1 MGQLRAAQQAIGRAE
16 AGVQAQVSQLRVS
29 PSLAIS
35 LGMSPD
41 TSRVRELRQ
50 ASHWINEVSSM
61 SYGVCPLFTIQSS
74 PLL

>member
-50 ASHWINEVSSM
+50 ASH
-61 SYGVCPLFTIQSS
+61 
-74 PLL
+74 